1 MEKKILVML
10 TVTALIALASV
21 SSIWGASFSIYGY
34 TDKPQ
39 YKPGEAGTVKIWIY
53 NDGAEDLILKNIT
66 LYYPWHNIIWGGNE
80 TLVPSEDTVIAPKG
94 NYSTTTKF
102 TIPNDGRA
110 NDGRIDG
117 EFVTI
122 HVITDKRTID
132 GYVAL
137 NVANPPVSTAFE
149 NMDNLITLL
158 TALVVIILVGII
170 GIIFTIY
177 LTARR
182 PKMVWAEEPKQ
193 Q

>member
-1 MEKKILVML
+1 MEKKILVMF

-21 SSIWGASFSIYGY
+21 SSAWAASFSIYGY

-39 YKPGEAGTVKIWIY
+39 YKPGEAGTLKIWIY
-53 NDGAEDLILKNIT
+53 NDGSEDLILKNIT

-80 TLVPSEDTVIAPKG
+80 TLVPSTDTVIAPKG
-94 NYSTTTKF
+94 NYSTTTRF

-110 NDGRIDG
+110 TDGNIR
-117 EFVTI
+117 I
-122 HVITDKRTID
+122 HVITNDPID
-132 GYVAL
+132 DEYLYL

-149 NMDNLITLL
+149 NMDNLITLFS
-158 TALVVIILVGII
+158 ALVIITLGGII
-170 GIIFTIY
+170 GIVFTIY

>member
-1 MEKKILVML
+1 MRKKILVML

-21 SSIWGASFSIYGY
+21 SSTWAYASFSIYGY
-34 TDKPQ
+34 TNKPQ
-39 YKPGEAGTVKIWIY
+39 YKPSETGTLNIWVY
-53 NDGAEDLILKNIT
+53 NDGTEDLILKNIT
-66 LYYPWHNIIWGGNE
+66 LYYPWHSVIWGGNV
-80 TLVPSEDTVIAPKG
+80 TLVPSVDTVIAPKG
-94 NYSTTTKF
+94 NYSTTAQF

-110 NDGRIDG
+110 TGGAVR
-117 EFVTI
+117 I
-122 HVITDKRTID
+122 HVVTDKRTD
-132 GYVAL
+132 DEFLTL

-149 NMDNLITLL
+149 NMDNLITLFS
-158 TALVVIILVGII
+158 ALVIIVLVGII